1 MKLSVKL
8 AVALIAY
15 AMVGTVIG
23 VAARL
28 PYQFGGVGD
37 PARIAEDFV
46 ARGTAVSPPLV
57 ALMILVVAIIIAAQR
72 GRVGRIGSSLLAVL
86 AAIFLV
92 PTLGE
97 MLGAGAFSG
106 VAQVF
111 VIGWSLIGAAMIAAI
126 CVSGVR
132 EALGQ
137 GK

>member
-8 AVALIAY
+8 AVALIGY
-15 AMVGTVIG
+15 ASVGTVIG

-37 PARIAEDFV
+37 PGRVAEDFV

-57 ALMILVVAIIIAAQR
+57 ALVILVVAIIIAAQR
-72 GRVGRIGSSLLAVL
+72 GLVGRIGSALLAVL

-97 MLGAGAFSG
+97 LLGAGAFSG

-132 EALGQ
+132 EALSPG
-137 GK
+137 